1 MNPLILT
8 LWNVIIYFESRE
20 LLKLRKT
27 RKLYAAF
34 ELLRLFGQQ
43 LINRCSCYY
52 RNRRQDSAIYS
63 LLKIYLWL
71 TSISLLKIL
80 NEWFCVRWGIIP
92 IIFRY
97 VKTTIST
104 YEMISF
110 SIPLNWNMI
119 YKSEISLWLLN
130 KHNVFIGKKIKCYQA
145 VRWFSF

>member
-1 MNPLILT
+1 MLT
-8 LWNVIIYFESRE
+8 LWNVIIYFESRG

-34 ELLRLFGQQ
+34 ELLRLLGQQ
-43 LINRCSCYY
+43 LINRCSCNY

-80 NEWFCVRWGIIP
+80 NECLCVRWGIIP
-92 IIFRY
+92 IICRY

-119 YKSEISLWLLN
+119 YKSEISLWILN
-130 KHNVFIGKKIKCYQA
+130 KHNVFIEKQSNVIKLYDD
-145 VRWFSF
+145 FLFN